1 MGLTLRQFEIP
12 GKMILVDTSIW
23 IEFFKSNPAF
33 VDEMESLLED
43 KNVIT
48 IEPVFAELLYGSI
61 NDNERN
67 VIFSYWKVL
76 PKIKFGEGSFIESA
90 AFANKRNYHNAGI
103 GLIDSILS
111 KAVTDNKCLIWTL
124 DKKILN
130 KLDVKLLYNSH
141 K

>member
-1 MGLTLRQFEIP
+1 
-12 GKMILVDTSIW
+12 MILVDTSIW

-33 VDEMESLLED
+33 VSKMELLLEN

-61 NDNERN
+61 NENERK
-67 VIFSYWKVL
+67 IILSYWKVL
-76 PKIKFGEGSFIESA
+76 PKIKFAEGSFIESA
-90 AFANKRNYHNAGI
+90 AFANKKNYHNVGI

-111 KAVTDNKCLIWTL
+111 KAVADNKYLIWTL

-130 KLDVKLLYNSH
+130 DLDAKYIY
-141 K
+141 KPQ

>member
-1 MGLTLRQFEIP
+1 MALALKQFEIQ

-23 IEFFKSNPAF
+23 IEFFKSNPLF
-33 VDEMESLLED
+33 VDELESLLEN

-67 VIFSYWKVL
+67 VILSYWKVL
-76 PKIKFGEGSFIESA
+76 PKIKFTEGSFIDSA
-90 AFANKRNYHNAGI
+90 EFAYKRNYHNVGI

-111 KAVTDNKCLIWTL
+111 KAVTDNRYLIWTL

-130 KLDVKLLYNSH
+130 NLDAKYIYKS
-141 K
+141 